1 MQVTVTVTVKGKSNR
16 MKNIS
21 GKIKK
26 KNRSGDA
33 EQWKVLLDWTDSY
46 LRNGR
51 WRCCIKRPVYV
62 LIH

>member
-21 GKIKK
+21 GKI